1 MGLFKFF
8 RRNKKR
14 SCIVNDTQIDQSYIE
29 NRFQFLVNSGYKY
42 KFYQK
47 NWEREFVYSLQ
58 ECCVEVYFDGYA
70 FDCVIQ
76 TKDFPRSNITQNP
89 LVGENFNERF
99 FRATNIQRIDMVV
112 NLLYENAKTF
122 LLK

>member
-47 NWEREFVYSLQ
+47 NWEREFVYTLQ
-58 ECCVEVYFDGYA
+58 ECCVEVYLDGYA